1 MALYADTCILLPLF
15 FRDASTDAAL
25 AWLEAS
31 GSETILIS
39 PWTRTEFASAAGIM
53 ARRGDIS
60 ANLHREGLER
70 FDRLVS
76 ARLAVEAVDT
86 TDFDRA
92 RGWIADYHSGLRA
105 GDALHLAVCMRLSA
119 TLCTAD
125 DTLARAADKVGV
137 AVLNHNRPEA
147 YLLSAAHYE
156 RLVTHLE
163 DLEDAARVRERSEGP
178 FIEVSL
184 DDL

>member
-31 GSETILIS
+31 ASETILIS
-39 PWTRTEFASAAGIM
+39 PWTRTEFANAAGIM
-53 ARRGDIS
+53 ARRGDVS
-60 ANLHREGLER
+60 TGLHREGLER
-70 FDRLVS
+70 FDKLVS

-86 TDFDRA
+86 ADFDRA
-92 RGWIADYHSGLRA
+92 RGWIAGYHSGLRA

-125 DTLARAADKVGV
+125 DTLARAVDKVGV
-137 AVLNHNRPEA
+137 AVQ
-147 YLLSAAHYE
+147 
-156 RLVTHLE
+156 
-163 DLEDAARVRERSEGP
+163 RVG
-178 FIEVSL
+178 
-184 DDL
+184 

>member
-1 MALYADTCILLPLF
+1 MTLACRTRVDTIHSRRVAVNFTGL
-15 FRDASTDAAL
+15 RHS
-25 AWLEAS
+25 
-31 GSETILIS
+31 I
-39 PWTRTEFASAAGIM
+39 ASAAGIM

-105 GDALHLAVCMRLSA
+105 GDALHLAVCKRLSA

-137 AVLNHNRPEA
+137 AVL
-147 YLLSAAHYE
+147 
-156 RLVTHLE
+156 
-163 DLEDAARVRERSEGP
+163 RVG
-178 FIEVSL
+178 
-184 DDL
+184 

>member
-31 GSETILIS
+31 SSKTILIS

-60 ANLHREGLER
+60 ADLHREGFAR

-86 TDFDRA
+86 TDFDCA
-92 RGWIADYHSGLRA
+92 SGLIADYRSGLSA
-105 GDALHLAVCMRLSA
+105 CDSLHLALCMRLSA

-125 DTLARAADKVGV
+125 DTLAGAAGKVGV
-137 AVLNHNRPEA
+137 AVQ
-147 YLLSAAHYE
+147 
-156 RLVTHLE
+156 
-163 DLEDAARVRERSEGP
+163 RVG
-178 FIEVSL
+178 
-184 DDL
+184 

>member
-60 ANLHREGLER
+60 ADLHREGLER

-92 RGWIADYHSGLRA
+92 RGWIAGYRSGLRA

-119 TLCTAD
+119 TLGTAD
-125 DTLARAADKVGV
+125 DPLARAADKVGV
-137 AVLNHNRPEA
+137 AVQ
-147 YLLSAAHYE
+147 
-156 RLVTHLE
+156 
-163 DLEDAARVRERSEGP
+163 RVA
-178 FIEVSL
+178 
-184 DDL
+184 